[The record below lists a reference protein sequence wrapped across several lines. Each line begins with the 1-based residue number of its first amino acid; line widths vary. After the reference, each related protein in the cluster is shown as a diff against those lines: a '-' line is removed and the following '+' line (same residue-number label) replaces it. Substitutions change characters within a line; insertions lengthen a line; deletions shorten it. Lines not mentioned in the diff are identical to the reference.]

1 VTGDGRRLYLDRSP
15 GEARGVVTLD
25 GKIERLIID
34 REQEPPRARLG
45 ETWRG
50 RVRSVTPGFRGAFI
64 DLGQDRDG
72 WLALSAGAR
81 LAQGAI
87 VDVEVTAE
95 ARDDKGPA
103 LRLLGGSEGKP
114 GRLTAAPPIEVRLQT
129 FAPQAE
135 IETGPDARALADDAE
150 EMALAN
156 SVRVASDL
164 IVTVERTRGLTAVD
178 VDFGGAE
185 ANRKTVLEANR
196 SALFAAA
203 RLARLKGLGGLIVID
218 LAGPAKERDHLTAA
232 AREAFAPDEPGVVIA
247 GISRLGVLEL
257 AKPWGERPARDTLCD
272 PDGRLSVRTIAQR
285 LLRALEQ
292 EGRSNPG
299 SARIQSQCGSEA
311 AAAAAPFLTVLGPRF
326 SIEPQG
332 EMDRFTF
339 RTRAL

>member
-1 VTGDGRRLYLDRSP
+1 MTGDGRRLYIDRSP

-25 GKIERLIID
+25 GKIERLLID

-64 DLGQDRDG
+64 DLGLDRDG
-72 WLALSAGAR
+72 LLALETGAR
-81 LAQGAI
+81 LAEGAI
-87 VDVEVTAE
+87 IEVEVAAE

-103 LRLLGGSEGKP
+103 LRFLRSGEGKP
-114 GRLTAAPPIEVRLQT
+114 ERLIAAPPIEVRLQA
-129 FAPQAE
+129 FAPEAE
-135 IETGPDARALADDAE
+135 IETGDDARALADDAE
-150 EMALAN
+150 EM
-156 SVRVASDL
+156 VRVESFRVAPDVVL
-164 IVTVERTRGLTAVD
+164 AVERTRGLTAVD
-178 VDFGGAE
+178 VDLGGAD

-203 RLARLKGLGGLIVID
+203 RLTRLKGLGGLIVID
-218 LAGPAKERDHLTAA
+218 LAGPAKERDSLTAA
-232 AREAFAPDEPGVVIA
+232 AREAFAPDEPGIVIA

-257 AKPWGERPARDTLCD
+257 AKPWRERPVAETLCD
-272 PDGRLSVRTIAQR
+272 PDGRLSARTMAQR

-299 SARIQSQCGSEA
+299 SARIQSQ
-311 AAAAAPFLTVLGPRF
+311 AAPEVAAEASRFLGALGPRYAID
-326 SIEPQG
+326 SEPG
-332 EMDRFTF
+332 LDRFTF